1 MASMLWHPIPG
12 RLQSVSVTDKSDI
25 WGVTLDLQ
33 LCKFNTLKQQWQLVS
48 VTESVNRS
56 RFSAASTQSAQSALT
71 NDSSMRTTLTRSSTA
86 ASTASTATA
95 LAAKTISSILP
106 ALGLSNGSQ
115 QQQGDGPCR
124 TLQRENSVPLSDPDS
139 ESDTTIQV
147 SAASDGTV
155 VRLDRMMRAWFLITP
170 HDQADFEKDAIWV
183 DLGQVWKC
191 VSIASV
197 SQIWGLTESG
207 DIYFGTSN
215 RFAQLESSIT
225 SGAGYN
231 KPTFTHISV
240 GHDNVVLATDCH
252 TGTVFRLKTH
262 PMASHPPVWTALSGT
277 GPGSLH
283 FMNCTLSNADYIV
296 GVAVNGQAYR
306 LCNSK
311 WTPLGGGAKLDSVGV
326 GVDGYVLGVD
336 LDGDLFGCQ
345 LQLQLQRQNTVA
357 IPRRMSSRD
366 YQQDRSKE
374 DYFSSQISPPAPNFL
389 SNPTAPRV
397 QAISKRPLASP
408 RELFEMAAVEKG
420 PSPNN
425 SRNLLTPVESAGESG
440 GSSPM
445 ARSPLGTPSL
455 HHSRNNSYSAR
466 HKYIRSE
473 SQRSYASEVY
483 GSSLAL
489 SGLNTTQKQREELP
503 TISGMSRS
511 ATIGPRI
518 QTQEDTLPS
527 RSGMVQSSTFPLS
540 VRSPGVKT
548 TPLRIQTGRELSN
561 TVSTDKEEYNT
572 WASPIRTSN
581 DTSPPSGFP
590 IGGDLYS
597 STSHASSQ
605 VAVSTTS
612 SPNDYQLLSART
624 SSSSSASKTSDERWH
639 RRGEGQAVNGGDKQ
653 EVENDGQHMSLGNT
667 PLGATS
673 KGVAVSNVDSTSG
686 WDINGRG
693 VLDSARAGM
702 THEAQQLHRESSDS
716 AIPKKITSTEED
728 GRSGTKAMAV
738 DPSKGYNPLLDGKA
752 EWDENGNGQADHTNV
767 DMAAARVPFHESRS
781 YEILNEGARES
792 GWEKGGGGGDRHGS
806 DQDKKDWIL
815 AHSNNYP
822 PSLPSP
828 PNPRTSYS
836 SRDSVDSSYHPW
848 QAQQPSLQQP
858 SHQDRYQL
866 TAGSQFTAIKSV
878 PGDKQEFQGNEHE
891 SDLSEGFLLPPG
903 LRSHRPSNA
912 SDVLMLQQQE
922 FLRLTRLRSE
932 PSSLVSDKD
941 SKNDG
946 DNNIS
951 SNKGFSSDD
960 QHSRYTRPINNIP
973 TPILAPV
980 AHSPYGNSSTY
991 NNSPLAYP
999 PSNVGPCDLEM
1010 GNQLRKRAPRFV
1022 TVDDDTPD
1030 RPSYSSSHL
1039 QHYLNTTLPTQN
1051 ARESRQR
1058 SPGIAMS
1065 PLNSTFIVP
1074 SAGSSVG
1081 GGGGGGVADVTDVVA
1096 PYAVANA
1103 HTNTVDGV
1111 GRTTPESVGRTM
1123 ANAGLRKSAST
1134 QGRIVGE
1141 DDQGR
1146 WIAGT
1151 AENDRRV
1158 TQFDPEVHKSKCCLI
1173 L

>member
-540 VRSPGVKT
+540 VWSPGVKT

-581 DTSPPSGFP
+581 DTLPPSGFP

-781 YEILNEGARES
+781 YEILNEGATES
-792 GWEKGGGGGDRHGS
+792 GWEKGGGGGDRH
-806 DQDKKDWIL
+806 
-815 AHSNNYP
+815 
-822 PSLPSP
+822 
-828 PNPRTSYS
+828 
-836 SRDSVDSSYHPW
+836 
-848 QAQQPSLQQP
+848 
-858 SHQDRYQL
+858 
-866 TAGSQFTAIKSV
+866 
-878 PGDKQEFQGNEHE
+878 
-891 SDLSEGFLLPPG
+891 
-903 LRSHRPSNA
+903 
-912 SDVLMLQQQE
+912 
-922 FLRLTRLRSE
+922 
-932 PSSLVSDKD
+932 VSDKD